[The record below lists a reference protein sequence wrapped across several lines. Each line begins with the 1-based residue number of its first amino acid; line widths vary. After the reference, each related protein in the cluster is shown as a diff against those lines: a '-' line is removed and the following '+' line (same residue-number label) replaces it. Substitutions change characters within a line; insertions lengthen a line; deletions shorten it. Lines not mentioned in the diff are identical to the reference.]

1 MENTTSV
8 FSATFGL
15 VRTTES
21 HQSTFNPS
29 VKSKIVFYI
38 ELLLAVVTVG
48 MNVFILLAFHIEKK
62 LRTYSNQ
69 YILNITISDILVGF
83 IMAIRST
90 LALYDNWIFGKTL
103 FYVFVGVQNTLL
115 GVSVLGVIAICM
127 DRYVAAWYPIQHFKR
142 KSKRIAHFVNGI
154 TWLLSISFWI
164 PIATIWDLVDG
175 VESNSQSIVFSPNYG
190 NNVYAIVGVT
200 LCRMIIPFV
209 MILTLYGKI
218 FLRVKTR
225 GSKQL
230 SKRFNRSLKVGV
242 ETEVMATKE
251 RKVNPCWTERQDQ
264 LIEENNCAYLKK
276 ACNTTQD
283 HFAEVSVN
291 LSEQTQI
298 QTNSSEHHAS
308 IVDIASSSQG
318 KTRQITD
325 QRITTVFTATS
336 SVQQNHSNARQVPSS
351 VNSKVMLTLTFII
364 VVFFVTWL
372 PNAVSLIYNNVL
384 TSDFVLNEVTRW
396 LTFSNSLLNPVAYA
410 MAQPL
415 FRTTILRI
423 VRCRKWAINV

>member
-8 FSATFGL
+8 FSATFGP
-15 VRTTES
+15 VMTTES

-29 VKSKIVFYI
+29 VKAKIVFCI

-62 LRTYSNQ
+62 LQTYSNQ

-90 LALYDNWIFGKTL
+90 LALYDNWIFGTSL

-127 DRYVAAWYPIQHFKR
+127 DRYVATWYPIQHFKR
-142 KSKRIAHFVNGI
+142 KNKRIAHFVNGI

-164 PIATIWDLVDG
+164 PIATIWDLVVG

-190 NNVYAIVGVT
+190 KNVYSIVGVT

-209 MILTLYGKI
+209 LIVTLYGKI

-225 GSKQL
+225 GSKKL

-242 ETEVMATKE
+242 ETGAMATKE
-251 RKVNPCWTERQDQ
+251 RKMNPSACWTERQDQ
-264 LIEENNCAYLKK
+264 LIEENNCASLKK
-276 ACNTTQD
+276 ACNTTQN

-298 QTNSSEHHAS
+298 QTNSRKHHAS
-308 IVDIASSSQG
+308 IVDIASSSQE
-318 KTRQITD
+318 KTQQITD
-325 QRITTVFTATS
+325 QRITTVFTAKS
-336 SVQQNHSNARQVPSS
+336 SIQQNHGKARQVPSS
-351 VNSKVMLTLTFII
+351 ENSKVMLTLTFII

-372 PNAVSLIYNNVL
+372 PNAVSLIYNNVF

-396 LTFSNSLLNPVAYA
+396 ITFSNSLLNPVAYA

-423 VRCRKWAINV
+423 VRCRK